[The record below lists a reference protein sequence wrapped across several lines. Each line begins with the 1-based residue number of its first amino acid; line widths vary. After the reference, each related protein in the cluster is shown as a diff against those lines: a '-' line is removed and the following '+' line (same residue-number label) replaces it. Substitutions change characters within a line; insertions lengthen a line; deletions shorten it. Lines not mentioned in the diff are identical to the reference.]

1 MTRHDSPRL
10 RHVAIWALLAAPVG
24 AQNTSNLG
32 QNGWFS
38 DDTRADGTGT
48 QVAGTNLVSPT
59 LTDLPEAT
67 GASATHDADIRNQI
81 RFLAAPGVVPAGT
94 YPGALHLRIGAS
106 GSGKSQVSHRET
118 DLDGHCAGAAA
129 FGAGMQAEFSWMG
142 DGAVSITTSLKFG
155 VRTSEFGMTGTSTR
169 TGENAWD
176 KVVIYEPGNLNGGV
190 SDGNWRTESIDYS
203 TGTWWFF
210 DRTVGAGTIGTP
222 MTLQQMSTSTLAF
235 SGAKTVQQVYS
246 LITAP
251 GAVVTS
257 VQFGIGSGNAGGSVY
272 VNQLE
277 TNFYRA
283 GQTTTFGCDGYEQ
296 GFEVDDSGF
305 NVFGAGFV
313 STRVPSGT
321 NGITS
326 AGGAWHSE
334 ALTAAT
340 NWGGYS
346 AVCGCT
352 STGCAAGA
360 FPADGFR
367 TSLDIY
373 LNVGGG
379 FANDTRFDFSTAV
392 NGSGGGHLRDFIFNG
407 GFYNAADVTGP
418 GAGTNRF
425 IFSASNNAPG
435 FPKGGI
441 SPIAISTTGWYTFVH
456 EFYNSGGALACRFS
470 IRNSLGNTVVQWIRS
485 NPLDLIGGVG
495 GNRYGWFSV
504 NAFPFLAIDNA
515 SYSDNSAEADLV
527 LTVADCQDDAD
538 ITPGYQIEVELSME
552 DIDNAVT
559 GFYATVAYDM
569 AVLAYNPLLSTYTGT
584 PFPLHIAPANQA
596 NDGVLEFDGSVSLGG
611 LPVSGDAVLAT
622 LVFDVLDECDPLT
635 PPVVFN
641 TIGVF
646 PSELSLGGVPVDTTL
661 VDPAPFT
668 LDDTAPVLTPC
679 PTNIVQAADASL
691 GNSCLGAIVTYTAPT
706 AMDNCDPSPVVT
718 CVPPSGSFFNVGTTF
733 VNCTAVDD
741 CGNQSSCAFTVTVTA
756 TNTVVVDV
764 ELAGVFVPVARC
776 IHFVSGAC
784 FESNTVVSFTD
795 HDSNGATPV
804 QGTAL
809 LNLPCGLY
817 DGELICAKDE
827 QHTKWDSTGLV
838 ISGTVYVSNGPVSLV
853 GGDTDNDGDIDIND
867 VTLLLAQFGQ
877 LYHPGGCAWNGTRD
891 ADFSNNGAI
900 AAEDYTFLTAAWLT
914 TSGCSCLPIFGGGPI
929 NAQALP
935 VRVQTSSS
943 SSLSRADLNSDG
955 WIDVKDVE
963 VFEQRLGL
971 GGDLSRRM
979 RSR

>member
-1 MTRHDSPRL
+1 MTRLNIPRL

-24 AQNTSNLG
+24 AQNTSTLA

-38 DDTRADGTGT
+38 DDTRADGTGA
-48 QVAGTNLVSPT
+48 QVAGTNLISPT
-59 LTDLPEAT
+59 LTAMPEAS
-67 GASATHDADIRNQI
+67 GGLAAHDADIRNQI
-81 RFLAAPGVVPAGT
+81 RFLAAPGAVPVGT
-94 YPGALHLRIGAS
+94 NPGALHLRIGAS
-106 GSGKSQVSHRET
+106 GSGKSQVSHRDT
-118 DLDGHCAGAAA
+118 SVNGHCFGSAA
-129 FGAGMQAEFSWMG
+129 FGTGMDAEFSWMG
-142 DGAVSITTSLKFG
+142 DGVSSITASLKFG
-155 VRTSEFGMTGTSTR
+155 VRTADFGSTGISSR

-176 KVVIYEPGNLNGGV
+176 KVVIYEPGNLNGGL
-190 SDGNWRTESIDYS
+190 SDGIWRTESIDYS

-210 DRTVGAGTIGTP
+210 DRTVGASTIAMP
-222 MTLQQMSTSTLAF
+222 LTLQQMSTSTFAF
-235 SGAKTVQQVYS
+235 SGAKTIQDVYN

-277 TNFYRA
+277 TNFYRV
-283 GQTTTFGCDGYEQ
+283 GETTTFGCDGYEQ

-305 NVFGAGFV
+305 NVFGPAFL
-313 STRVPSGT
+313 STRVMTGS

-326 AGGAWHSE
+326 AGGVWHSE

-340 NWGGYS
+340 NWGGYA
-346 AVCGCT
+346 AVCGCSST
-352 STGCAAGA
+352 SCAAGT
-360 FPADGFR
+360 FPANGFR

-373 LNVGGG
+373 LNVSGG
-379 FANDTRFDFSTAV
+379 FANDTRFDFSSAV
-392 NGSGGGHLRDFIFNG
+392 NNSAGAHLRDFIFNG

-441 SPIAISTTGWYTFVH
+441 GPIAISTTGWYTFVH

-470 IRNSLGNTVVQWIRS
+470 IRNALGNTVVEWVRS
-485 NPLDLIGGVG
+485 NPADLIGGVG
-495 GNRYGWFSV
+495 GNRYGWFVV

-515 SYSDNSAEADLV
+515 SYSDNVAEADLV

-552 DIDNAVT
+552 NIDNAVS

-569 AVLAYNPLLSTYTGT
+569 GVLAYNPLLSMYTGT
-584 PFPLHIAPANQA
+584 PFPLHISSTNQI
-596 NDGVLEFDGSVSLGG
+596 NDGVLDLDGSVSLGG

-622 LVFDVLDECDPLT
+622 LVFDVLVECDPLT

-641 TIGVF
+641 TVGLF

-679 PTNIVQAADASL
+679 PATIVQAADASL
-691 GNSCLGAIVTYTAPT
+691 SNSCLGAVVTYTAPT
-706 AMDNCDPSPVVT
+706 ALDNCDPSPVVT
-718 CVPPSGSFFNVGTTF
+718 CVPPSGSFFNVGSTMVT
-733 VNCTAVDD
+733 CTAVDD
-741 CGNQSSCAFTVTVTA
+741 CGNESSCAFMVTVTA
-756 TNTVVVDV
+756 TNTVAVDV

-776 IHFVSGAC
+776 IHFVSAAC
-784 FESNTVVSFTD
+784 LETNVAVSFTD
-795 HDSNGATPV
+795 HDSNPATPV

-809 LNLPCGLY
+809 LNLPCALY
-817 DGELICAKDE
+817 NGASICAKDE

-838 ISGTVYVSNGPVSLV
+838 ISGTVYVSNGPISLV

-900 AAEDYTFLTAAWLT
+900 ASEDYTFLTAAWLT
-914 TSGCSCLPIFGGGPI
+914 ASSCTCLPFVGSGPI

-935 VRVQTSSS
+935 VRVPTTSNSA
-943 SSLSRADLNSDG
+943 LSRADLNSDG
-955 WIDVKDVE
+955 WIDVTDVE

-971 GGDLSRRM
+971 NGDLSRRM